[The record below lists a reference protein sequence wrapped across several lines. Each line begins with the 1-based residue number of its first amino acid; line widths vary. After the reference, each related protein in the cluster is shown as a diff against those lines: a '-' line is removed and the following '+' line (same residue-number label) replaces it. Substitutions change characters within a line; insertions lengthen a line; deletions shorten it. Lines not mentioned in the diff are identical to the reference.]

1 MKQARG
7 GNDSYRGGT
16 ARTGVSST
24 VGQRHNTTSPGVLL
38 PASLNPDPVG
48 AHAHYLYRAAPE
60 NAERGAI
67 RIEDMFLY
75 QKLAEDTR
83 KVAVSDLILKCKDVL
98 KIFQEWQNCQSRHAT
113 KDNYHSD
120 ALPITNIVVSKLS
133 QAVTSLEEV
142 SRITSSQVLLDPQM
156 NKLYF
161 IK

>member
-1 MKQARG
+1 MEQARG
-7 GNDSYRGGT
+7 RDGGDWSGS
-16 ARTGVSST
+16 ARTGASSAA
-24 VGQRHNTTSPGVLL
+24 GQGHNTTSPGILL
-38 PASLNPDPVG
+38 LTSLNPDQVG
-48 AHAHYLYRAAPE
+48 AHAYYLYRAAPE

-67 RIEDMFLY
+67 RMEEMFLY

-83 KVAVSDLILKCKDVL
+83 RVAISDLISKCKNVL
-98 KIFQEWQNCQSRHAT
+98 EMFQEWQNYQSRHAT

-133 QAVTSLEEV
+133 QAVTNLEEV
-142 SRITSSQVLLDPQM
+142 SRITSSQVLLDPQT